1 VRGNELLDLME
12 LVDPAYVA
20 AADMIPK
27 KKNRTVW
34 KTVAAIFCV
43 VLCGGLISYIF
54 PFLSP
59 GNPPDVPYPVTGMN
73 SPWEHE
79 GNSITVTDVTV
90 TDSYLAQDGTL
101 YSEEKGDYLV
111 IVRCKAILVP
121 GWSITGHSLTC
132 SGSSGTNLCSP
143 SEPLI
148 EVSENGEKTRLLLF
162 SIRMQDFAGDIDA
175 YLLEIQI
182 GSGNRV
188 GQQGFV
194 FFQKTASTLL
204 GLVV

>member
-1 VRGNELLDLME
+1 MRGNELLDQMA

-27 KKNRTVW
+27 KKNRTIW
-34 KTVAAIFCV
+34 KAVAAIFCV

-54 PFLSP
+54 PFLSL
-59 GNPPDVPYPVTGMN
+59 GNPPDSPYIAYGIN

-101 YSEEKGDYLV
+101 YSEENGDYLV
-111 IVRCKAILVP
+111 IVRCKAVMAP
-121 GWSITGHSLTC
+121 GWSITGHSLAC

-148 EVSENGEKTRLLLF
+148 EVSENGEETRLLLF

-182 GSGNRV
+182 GSGNRA
-188 GQQGFV
+188 GRQGFV
-194 FFQKTASTLL
+194 FF
-204 GLVV
+204 